1 MRAGGKVKMAL
12 TLSVIEVQA
21 GGSQVSAWVSV
32 TPSGTYVAGGDALDF
47 TKINNPGFLP
57 HPFPSRQFT
66 VPPGVYLEE
75 MNGPYTGIIDG
86 ITLSTYKMKFYTGG
100 GAEFT
105 GAAYSGQG
113 VNLTNFNVAG
123 TGGAKLII
131 QLVWRTGT

>member
-1 MRAGGKVKMAL
+1 MAL

-21 GGSQVSAWVSV
+21 GGNQISAWVSV
-32 TPSGTYVAGGDALDF
+32 TPSGTYVAGGDSLDF

-66 VPPGVYLEE
+66 VPPGIYLEE

-86 ITLSTYKMKFYTGG
+86 TTLSTYKMKFYTGG
-100 GAEFT
+100 GTEFT
-105 GAAYSGQG
+105 GGVAYGTG
-113 VNLTNFNVAG
+113 ANTITLTNFNVAG

-131 QLVWRTGT
+131 QLVWKTGT